1 MIERRPYFFEP
12 GSAARRSAT
21 SRWTRKTTRGVR
33 AANSRSKS
41 GVATEYGRLPITAS
55 AGGSVTVRASPVTTR
70 IRSPKVV
77 VRKRASRRSR
87 SITVSGPI
95 PRRSRAAVRTPSPP
109 PISTTGRPGGSSTSA
124 ASASATNGSVRNDWP
139 HSLDGR
145 TPSESSAARTSSGR
159 SGTAGTVPLVVALRR
174 DEEAVLVLDTAQFL
188 LDPADDEPL
197 GALEMDP
204 DLDLFEARERGP
216 LALVHDLL
224 HRLLADPRQELEEV
238 EPARDRRGLVE
249 EP

>member
-145 TPSESSAARTSSGR
+145 

>member
-95 PRRSRAAVRTPSPP
+95 PRRRRAAVRTPSPP

-124 ASASATNGSVRNDWP
+124 ASASATNGSERNDCP
-139 HSLDGR
+139 QAREGR
-145 TPSESSAARTSSGR
+145 TPRRSRVSRTAFGR
-159 SGTAGTVPLVVALRR
+159 SGTPDAAGESPRSGR
-174 DEEAVLVLDTAQFL
+174 DEEPVLVVGTAQLL
-188 LDPADDEPL
+188 LDPRHDQSL
-197 GALEMDP
+197 GALQVQP
-204 DLDLFEARERGP
+204 LLDVLEALERRAAP
-216 LALVHDLL
+216 LVDDLL
-224 HRLLADPRQELEEV
+224 HRLLP
-238 EPARDRRGLVE
+238 
-249 EP
+249 